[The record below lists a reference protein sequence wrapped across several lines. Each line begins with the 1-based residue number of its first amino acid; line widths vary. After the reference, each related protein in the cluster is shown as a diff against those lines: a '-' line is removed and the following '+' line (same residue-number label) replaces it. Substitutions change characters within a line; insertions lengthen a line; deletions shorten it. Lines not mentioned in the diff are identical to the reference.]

1 MTQINNIT
9 GALSFASNFIVQCSS
24 SIEAGQTTLSARYVG
39 LEALDKFA
47 LAFLMNMTTSL
58 LLMYQVFQSLTLANA
73 NCDFATVAQRMGTLV
88 KQLLAFDKD
97 ILGVAPAPPPAPPAP
112 PSPPPA
118 PPVPPASPPSPTP
131 PTVRLMSQQASPL
144 LALSALSSPLMVHK
158 NRDSLFW
165 KVGEPLFNTVRDA
178 FAKSAEMAREDLES
192 REAEANQK
200 GPIQK
205 MEDKL
210 DRLVNQPRRKYKTQT

>member
-1 MTQINNIT
+1 
-9 GALSFASNFIVQCSS
+9 VQCSS

-97 ILGVAPAPPPAPPAP
+97 ILGVTPAPA
-112 PSPPPA
+112 
-118 PPVPPASPPSPTP
+118 
-131 PTVRLMSQQASPL
+131 RLMSQQASAL
-144 LALSALSSPLMVHK
+144 LADHARSSSLIVHK
-158 NRDSLFW
+158 NRDSLFC

-178 FAKSAEMAREDLES
+178 FTKSAEMAREDLES

-205 MEDKL
+205 MEEKL

>member
-1 MTQINNIT
+1 MMTQINNIT

-97 ILGVAPAPPPAPPAP
+97 ILGVAPAAPPSPPPAP

-118 PPVPPASPPSPTP
+118 PPSPPSPTP
-131 PTVRLMSQQASPL
+131 PTVRLMSQQPSPL

-205 MEDKL
+205 MEEKL

>member
-97 ILGVAPAPPPAPPAP
+97 ILGVAPAAPPSPPPAP

-118 PPVPPASPPSPTP
+118 PPSPPSPPP
-131 PTVRLMSQQASPL
+131 PTVRLMSQQPSPL

-205 MEDKL
+205 MEEKL

>member
-97 ILGVAPAPPPAPPAP
+97 ILGVAPAAPPAP
-112 PSPPPA
+112 PSPTPA

-205 MEDKL
+205 MEEKL

>member
-97 ILGVAPAPPPAPPAP
+97 ILGVAPAAPPSPPPAP

-118 PPVPPASPPSPTP
+118 PPSPPSPTP
-131 PTVRLMSQQASPL
+131 PTVRLMSQQPSPL

-205 MEDKL
+205 MEEKL

>member
-9 GALSFASNFIVQCSS
+9 GALSFASNFIVQCTSS
-24 SIEAGQTTLSARYVG
+24 VEAGQTTLSTRYVG
-39 LEALDKFA
+39 LEAFDKFA

-97 ILGVAPAPPPAPPAP
+97 ILGVTPAP
-112 PSPPPA
+112 
-118 PPVPPASPPSPTP
+118 T
-131 PTVRLMSQQASPL
+131 RL
-144 LALSALSSPLMVHK
+144 LANPALSSSLIVHK

-165 KVGEPLFNTVRDA
+165 KIGEPIFNTVRDV
-178 FAKSAEMAREDLES
+178 FTKSAEMAREDLES
-192 REAEANQK
+192 REAEANKK

-205 MEDKL
+205 MGDKL
-210 DRLVNQPRRKYKTQT
+210 DSMVNQPRRKYKTQT

>member
-97 ILGVAPAPPPAPPAP
+97 ILGVAPAAPP
-112 PSPPPA
+112 
-118 PPVPPASPPSPTP
+118 SPPSPTP
-131 PTVRLMSQQASPL
+131 PTVRLMSQQPSPL

-205 MEDKL
+205 MEEKL

>member
-1 MTQINNIT
+1 VMTQINNIT

-39 LEALDKFA
+39 LETLDKFA

-97 ILGVAPAPPPAPPAP
+97 ILGVAPAAPPAP
-112 PSPPPA
+112 PSPTPA

-144 LALSALSSPLMVHK
+144 IALSALSSPLMVHK

-192 REAEANQK
+192 REGETNQK

-205 MEDKL
+205 MEEKL

>member
-1 MTQINNIT
+1 MMTQINNIT

-97 ILGVAPAPPPAPPAP
+97 ILGVAPAAPPSPPPAP

-118 PPVPPASPPSPTP
+118 PPSPPSPTP
-131 PTVRLMSQQASPL
+131 PTVRLMSQQPSPL

-205 MEDKL
+205 MEEKL
-210 DRLVNQPRRKYKTQT
+210 DRLVNQPRRKYNTQT

>member
-9 GALSFASNFIVQCSS
+9 GALSFASNFIVQCTSS
-24 SIEAGQTTLSARYVG
+24 VEAGQTTLSSRYVG
-39 LEALDKFA
+39 LEAFDKFA

-97 ILGVAPAPPPAPPAP
+97 ILGVAPPPPPAPAPAP
-112 PSPPPA
+112 A
-118 PPVPPASPPSPTP
+118 PVPPT
-131 PTVRLMSQQASPL
+131 RLMSQQASSL
-144 LALSALSSPLMVHK
+144 LALPVLSSSLIVHK

-165 KVGEPLFNTVRDA
+165 KIGEPLFNTVRDA
-178 FAKSAEMAREDLES
+178 LTKSAKMAREDLES
-192 REAEANQK
+192 RETEANQK

-205 MEDKL
+205 MEEKL
-210 DRLVNQPRRKYKTQT
+210 DRMVNQPRRKYKTQT

>member
-73 NCDFATVAQRMGTLV
+73 NCDFATVAQRMFTLV

-97 ILGVAPAPPPAPPAP
+97 ILGVTPAPA
-112 PSPPPA
+112 
-118 PPVPPASPPSPTP
+118 
-131 PTVRLMSQQASPL
+131 RLMSQQASPDH
-144 LALSALSSPLMVHK
+144 ARSSSLIVHK

-205 MEDKL
+205 MEEKL